1 MSNGPIGSASTPGVA
16 DPTAAASADP
26 IGPTVASGA
35 VDSLAAAEE
44 PITVGA
50 NVATTDPLHPV
61 LVPEVVADDSAVS
74 TSGVPETSISWV
86 VSQQLT
92 TGPRVE
98 TGSIGAIPL
107 PTTRVES
114 PPIVDQAAA
123 VNMIAGLY
131 QRIASQ
137 QDFVDSYRDLEQ
149 AMRDQTRRRDRL
161 EQELR
166 SLAES
171 ASPFVT
177 FAQVRCDR
185 LRLDLKDAL
194 AEVALLRKEVHAG
207 QGHAQQISDLKS
219 KLLKTTRSLHASQ
232 ERHDRELAAL
242 RQHMDEGNDRF
253 EAALTQAADKLQKS
267 KSKKSEYKTK
277 FNRAQSKGRKLY
289 DALAALSLERDQSLD
304 ALSVERDQYQVD
316 LAELTVEYDRLHSL
330 LSDRDDREVQ
340 LQTKISGLEA
350 ERDLALRDRDALRAS
365 IATLAAG
372 LAIPPASNPDV
383 TAPSPLKPPNVKGLG
398 KTADSCGKRPR
409 TFTPVLPPRNK
420 KTKTRSSSSPPI
432 GTAHKPPSP
441 AVPGDSAE
449 SPRRGKKCERPAP
462 RPPRRS
468 ERPRMK
474 RISKT
479 PSSSGSRSHKGKK
492 RARNPT
498 PVASSSDDDESSDA
512 KSQTLAALARS
523 RSSFRRKTLPGSP
536 RTPPPLSPDLIVV
549 DTPSPAS
556 GSPASPITAP
566 PRPKTKVSKVDMFGE
581 ASSSSD
587 GAISMAEEARAPV
600 NTLLSSAEY
609 DALPQTKVPRDQWIP
624 GYRCRV
630 PKSSIQVSPWSA
642 RRVSWISVDEL
653 DVDFFAHH
661 LARPKHYPFPAP
673 SGVSKPPPESE
684 WSARL
689 ITSAQIATLY
699 RQEPW
704 KALKVKIAPVSFAPV
719 GWFQQLLDIYYTF
732 EDRYIQT
739 LWESTH
745 TLPISTA
752 DRVSDPGLALYC
764 DQRKQRR
771 SRTGPRW
778 KTVLRFILR
787 GMIEGHCDIDILL
800 DPVFLHLPRVAEKQ
814 LWYPGLGTRK
824 TNLPNLASALLLTN
838 SAEPWRNQ
846 YRAAIA
852 DHPGMSIPRL
862 AGKFVV
868 L

>member
-1 MSNGPIGSASTPGVA
+1 M
-16 DPTAAASADP
+16 
-26 IGPTVASGA
+26 
-35 VDSLAAAEE
+35 
-44 PITVGA
+44 
-50 NVATTDPLHPV
+50 
-61 LVPEVVADDSAVS
+61 
-74 TSGVPETSISWV
+74 
-86 VSQQLT
+86 
-92 TGPRVE
+92 
-98 TGSIGAIPL
+98 
-107 PTTRVES
+107 
-114 PPIVDQAAA
+114 
-123 VNMIAGLY
+123 
-131 QRIASQ
+131 
-137 QDFVDSYRDLEQ
+137 
-149 AMRDQTRRRDRL
+149 
-161 EQELR
+161 
-166 SLAES
+166 
-171 ASPFVT
+171 
-177 FAQVRCDR
+177 
-185 LRLDLKDAL
+185 K
-194 AEVALLRKEVHAG
+194 
-207 QGHAQQISDLKS
+207 
-219 KLLKTTRSLHASQ
+219 
-232 ERHDRELAAL
+232 
-242 RQHMDEGNDRF
+242 
-253 EAALTQAADKLQKS
+253 
-267 KSKKSEYKTK
+267 
-277 FNRAQSKGRKLY
+277 
-289 DALAALSLERDQSLD
+289 
-304 ALSVERDQYQVD
+304 
-316 LAELTVEYDRLHSL
+316 YDRLHSL
-330 LSDRDDREVQ
+330 LSDRNDREVQ
-340 LQTKISGLEA
+340 HQTKVSGLEA
-350 ERDLALRDRDALRAS
+350 ERDQALCDRDALRAS

-372 LAIPPASNPDV
+372 LAIPPASNLDV
-383 TAPSPLKPPNVKGLG
+383 TAPSPLKTPNVKSLG

-420 KTKTRSSSSPPI
+420 KTKTQSSPSPPI
-432 GTAHKPPSP
+432 GTTHK
-441 AVPGDSAE
+441 
-449 SPRRGKKCERPAP
+449 
-462 RPPRRS
+462 PPRRS

-479 PSSSGSRSHKGKK
+479 PSSSGSSSHKGKK

-498 PVASSSDDDESSDA
+498 PVASSSDDDKSSDA

-523 RSSFRRKTLPGSP
+523 RSSSRRKTLPGSP
-536 RTPPPLSPDLIVV
+536 RTPTPLSPDLIVV

-673 SGVSKPPPESE
+673 FGVSKPPPESE

-719 GWFQQLLDIYYTF
+719 GWFRQLLDIYYTF
-732 EDRYIQT
+732 EDRYLQT

-771 SRTGPRW
+771 SRSGPRW
-778 KTVLRFILR
+778 KTVLVSYS
-787 GMIEGHCDIDILL
+787 E
-800 DPVFLHLPRVAEKQ
+800 V
-814 LWYPGLGTRK
+814 
-824 TNLPNLASALLLTN
+824 
-838 SAEPWRNQ
+838 
-846 YRAAIA
+846 
-852 DHPGMSIPRL
+852 
-862 AGKFVV
+862 
-868 L
+868 